1 MLDQKLRA
9 LFDIVMEILTT
20 DSKCSL
26 LNHVRL
32 FVTPWTLARQAPLSL
47 EFSRQ
52 ACWSG
57 LPFRSPEDSDSLA
70 IVGGNLFL
78 PCSYVLWLGHWQ
90 LD

>member
-47 EFSRQ
+47 EFSR
-52 ACWSG
+52 
-57 LPFRSPEDSDSLA
+57 
-70 IVGGNLFL
+70 
-78 PCSYVLWLGHWQ
+78 
-90 LD
+90 